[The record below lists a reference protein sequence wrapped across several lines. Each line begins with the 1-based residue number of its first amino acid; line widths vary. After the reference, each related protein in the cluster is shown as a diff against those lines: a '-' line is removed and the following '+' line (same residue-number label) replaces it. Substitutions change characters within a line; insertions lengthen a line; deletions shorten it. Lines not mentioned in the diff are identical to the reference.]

1 MISDKILDRTN
12 CDILCSLNFRALKER
27 SWQHGQCF
35 VMKNV
40 IAYLEEERHLRTS
53 KVRINVEFLEMLLV
67 NIEPSCSL
75 VDKHMGVL

>member
-1 MISDKILDRTN
+1 MISDKISDRIN

-40 IAYLEEERHLRTS
+40 ITCLEEERHLHTS
-53 KVRINVEFLEMLLV
+53 KVRINVEFLEML
-67 NIEPSCSL
+67 
-75 VDKHMGVL
+75 